1 MRISDWSS
9 DVCSSDL
16 QGDNELYYGQLYL
29 DSDIRIEGTMDN
41 PDVTAYLRVNEKTN
55 MALTLP
61 TSEPGVQER
70 EGVVEFVDM
79 DAPAD
84 KLQADTLLAAT
95 QITGVELS
103 DDLEVDEEAQL
114 KNRKCVVKGKGVSV
128 LENL

>member
-1 MRISDWSS
+1 MIYSKDFTDYRF
-9 DVCSSDL
+9 DL
-16 QGDNELYYGQLYL
+16 RLTTDNFRAINTRQGDNELYYGQLYL

-84 KLQADTLLAAT
+84 TLQADTLLAAT
-95 QITGVELS
+95 QITGV
-103 DDLEVDEEAQL
+103 DLD
-114 KNRKCVVKGKGVSV
+114 RKSPR
-128 LENL
+128 LNSSH

>member
-1 MRISDWSS
+1 MIYSKDFTDYRF
-9 DVCSSDL
+9 DL
-16 QGDNELYYGQLYL
+16 RLTTDNFRAINTRQGDNELYYGQLYL

-79 DAPAD
+79 DARSEEH
-84 KLQADTLLAAT
+84 TS
-95 QITGVELS
+95 EL
-103 DDLEVDEEAQL
+103 
-114 KNRKCVVKGKGVSV
+114 
-128 LENL
+128 